1 MSKKIIAIILAVA
14 IGLACLCLAGCGA
27 KQGAETTAP
36 EESTSENAVPMRFV
50 MGIDAEYPPFSEI
63 GADGKYTGFD
73 IDVCKAVC
81 EYLGWE
87 FDIFPVNWDN
97 KLIQLDS
104 HECDCVW
111 SGMTIL
117 DSMKE
122 AGYVISRPYFDNT
135 QVILVKDG
143 SDIASSA
150 DLAGKTVAV
159 MLGTSGEKL
168 LNEELQDLTASFKE
182 LTTCDNFLQCFT
194 ELDGNAVDAV
204 IVDKPVAEK
213 YASENK
219 GFKVLDENLG
229 EEQYGIA
236 FRSGDEAICAQ
247 VESALDALVADGT
260 YAKIAENYPDI
271 QGNLIFL
278 N

>member
-1 MSKKIIAIILAVA
+1 MSKKIIALVLAVVM
-14 IGLACLCLAGCGA
+14 GLACLCLAGCGA
-27 KQGAETTAP
+27 KQGAETTSP
-36 EESTSENAVPMRFV
+36 EESTSGTAEPVKFV
-50 MGIDAEYPPFSEI
+50 MGIDPEYPPFSEL
-63 GADGKYTGFD
+63 GADGQYTGFD

-87 FDIFPVNWDN
+87 FDVFPVNWDE

-117 DSMKE
+117 DTMKD
-122 AGYVISRPYFDNT
+122 AGYVLSRPYFDNT

-150 DLAGKTVAV
+150 DLAGKSVAV

-168 LNEELQDLTASFKE
+168 LNEDLADLTASFEE
-182 LTTCDNFLQCFT
+182 LVTCESFLKCFT
-194 ELDGNAVDAV
+194 ELGGNAVDAV

-213 YASENK
+213 YAAENE
-219 GFKVLDENLG
+219 GYKVLGEELG
-229 EEQYGIA
+229 AEQYGIA
-236 FRSGDEAICAQ
+236 FRSGDEAMCAQ
-247 VESALDALVADGT
+247 VESAVDALVADGT
-260 YAKIAENYPDI
+260 YAEIAAKYPDI
-271 QGNLIFL
+271 QGNLIFI